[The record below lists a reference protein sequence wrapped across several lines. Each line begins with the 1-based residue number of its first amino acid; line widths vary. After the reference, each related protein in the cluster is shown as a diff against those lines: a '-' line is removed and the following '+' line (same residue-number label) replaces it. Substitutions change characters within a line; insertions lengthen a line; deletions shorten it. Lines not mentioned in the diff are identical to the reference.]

1 MTVQLEYFIN
11 VCVLLEYLNV
21 VLHANVAEPRAQWR
35 SYTGAHWG
43 TGPTITEYVDLSRAR
58 CTQLYTLFI
67 LRYKLQI
74 YLAVKVHL
82 LVSLAVGL

>member
-1 MTVQLEYFIN
+1 MLFLPFVIS
-11 VCVLLEYLNV
+11 VD
-21 VLHANVAEPRAQWR
+21 QWR

-43 TGPTITEYVDLSRAR
+43 TGPTISFCGPTITEYVDLSRAR

-67 LRYKLQI
+67 LRCKLQI